1 MIGLHRLKGL
11 AANAIVFHFSA
22 VSIVILTFVFSFFPA
37 SEHSF
42 DQLKMPWP
50 GPGLLLGVGLAAT
63 AGQLLLTRAFSGG
76 APARVSVIGLTQI
89 GFAMIFDVVIWDRVV
104 TLHSLLGILMIVGP
118 SIWLMTRR
126 TPATEV
132 DAS

>member
-1 MIGLHRLKGL
+1 
-11 AANAIVFHFSA
+11 
-22 VSIVILTFVFSFFPA
+22 VILTFVVCFFPA
-37 SEHSF
+37 SKHSIE
-42 DQLKMPWP
+42 QLRMPWP

-89 GFAMIFDVVIWDRVV
+89 GFAMVFDVVLWDRAV
-104 TLHSLLGILMIVGP
+104 TVHSLIGILMIVGP

-126 TPATEV
+126 TPENTDEAN
-132 DAS
+132 